1 MSQIHFYSMA
11 CDYAK
16 KSKATS
22 LFFDLVLRLMGR
34 NTKGLSTAGVR
45 VGVGNKTN
53 SI

>member
-1 MSQIHFYSMA
+1 MSQIHFHSMA
-11 CDYAK
+11 YDYAN

-34 NTKGLSTAGVR
+34 NTKGLRAAGVR
-45 VGVGNKTN
+45 VAVDNKTN